1 MRGRLT
7 LIVAALLIVAAA
19 LFFGRSSGVAAVTG
33 GITGE
38 LLGPGQNLVTAIVDP
53 IADYLDA
60 LQQAGSLK
68 DANSKLLRRSEE
80 LTAEVIRLRELDIEN
95 KRLRQMLNLLES
107 SPVGRLVAAQKIG
120 ADPSNFV
127 ASFQVNRGTAGGVD
141 VNRVVIAAA
150 GLVGR
155 VTQATPSTAKIVQI
169 NDPSSSVNGRVQRAD
184 SRAQGLLTGTP
195 EGQLIMTRIS
205 QTDSIRVDDIIITS
219 GLGGN
224 FPAGLIVGK
233 VVQVIQNDVELFQE
247 AVVEP
252 AVRFD
257 QLEEIA
263 VLIDFINTPPR

>member
-1 MRGRLT
+1 MRGRIT
-7 LIVAALLIVAAA
+7 LIAAALLVVAAA

-33 GITGE
+33 GIAGE
-38 LLGPGQNLVTAIVDP
+38 VLGPGQNLVTALVNP
-53 IADYLDA
+53 IAEYLDA

-68 DANSKLLRRSEE
+68 AANSELLRHAEE

-95 KRLRQMLNLLES
+95 QRLREMLNLLEAN
-107 SPVGRLVAAQKIG
+107 PVGRLVIAQKIG

-127 ASFQVNRGTAGGVD
+127 ASFQVNRGSAGGVE
-141 VNRVVIAAA
+141 VNRVVIAEA

-155 VTQATPSTAKIVQI
+155 VTNTTPSTAKIVQI

-205 QTDSIRVDDIIITS
+205 QSDSIRVDDIIITS

-224 FPAGLIVGK
+224 FPPGLTVGK
-233 VVQVIQNDVELFQE
+233 VVQVSQNDVELFQE

-252 AVRFD
+252 AVRFSR
-257 QLEEIA
+257 LEEVA